1 MIEYTVHCSNV
12 SNQCRAN
19 ITFNPVL
26 FSVHFWNKKTF
37 LFTSQKRIQL
47 MRKKWISW
55 NAKLSFQWAMKRSW
69 KMRIWWVVSLTS
81 FDWPGEPTQKRAVA
95 NCVTDDPFTINHV
108 HLPPSHPSCHQLL
121 THPSIFYPYLF
132 SKLIYAA
139 SKNFSLA
146 VKKATYHPN
155 LVIK

>member
-1 MIEYTVHCSNV
+1 MIEYTVRCSNV

-108 HLPPSHPSCHQLL
+108 HLPPSHPQLPPTPYTPIHFLSIKTRLCIFQEIFSSCEESHQFSSL
-121 THPSIFYPYLF
+121 TCES
-132 SKLIYAA
+132 S
-139 SKNFSLA
+139 
-146 VKKATYHPN
+146 
-155 LVIK
+155 